1 MGTAMALGIGFLT
14 ATPAAAA
21 YDATI
26 TFPGG
31 DTEFYSPFD
40 GPATIRF
47 DFSPGDPSRLFR
59 ARLRPVGGTAVK
71 TQYFAI
77 NPASQASPQIRQFS
91 WTALVTV
98 ADKPYEVL
106 VNPDGQANLAVASFI
121 LRPRLVRITSAT
133 PNPFFPW
140 IDDGYK
146 DTTNVAFNLAA
157 DAAAEARVFR
167 PNSAGKC
174 CSTLVRS
181 ESLGNLSAGSNNWI
195 WDGRNGSGNNLGQG
209 NYFVRIWAD
218 DGIVSPA
225 LSGAK
230 KVAIAR
236 TYRTTATKSKAGTGY
251 HHTTESA
258 LVRGGDCALHQ
269 QGGVLQIDCHGS
281 RMSVFYRW
289 ALGSAQRIEKQS
301 FVIDDPYQRCPPS
314 RRSAGH
320 TTHESYLTVVDNV
333 SGITSCHVVTAKI
346 TYSYLKAS

>member
-40 GPATIRF
+40 GPATIAFIF
-47 DFSPGDPSRLFR
+47 DGTEEDATFSL
-59 ARLRPVGGTAVK
+59 RLRPAGSSAIHIESAFVDADAPSGAK
-71 TQYFAI
+71 TVQFDWPALSVN
-77 NPASQASPQIRQFS
+77 NPR
-91 WTALVTV
+91 T
-98 ADKPYEVL
+98 YEV
-106 VNPDGQANLAVASFI
+106 AVYQSGTFVQSESFL
-121 LRPRLVRITSAT
+121 LRPRLVTITGAT
-133 PNPFFPW
+133 PNPFLPW